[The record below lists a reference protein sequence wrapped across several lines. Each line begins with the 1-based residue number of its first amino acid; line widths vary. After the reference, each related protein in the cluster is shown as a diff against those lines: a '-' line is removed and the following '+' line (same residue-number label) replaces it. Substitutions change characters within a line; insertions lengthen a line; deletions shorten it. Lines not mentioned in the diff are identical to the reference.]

1 MEELLIKL
9 NIIEDINNET
19 YIGRADNI
27 IQLFLEMI
35 KYDIDTIGNAEETI
49 ANIKEKIEFLEEL
62 QKEFDMRNSAIIKV
76 NYHPMGSYN
85 YSLV

>member
-1 MEELLIKL
+1 MLIKL

-62 QKEFDMRNSAIIKV
+62 QKEFDVRKSVIIKV
-76 NYHPMGSYN
+76 NYHPMGNYN

>member
-1 MEELLIKL
+1 
-9 NIIEDINNET
+9 
-19 YIGRADNI
+19 
-27 IQLFLEMI
+27 MI
-35 KYDIDTIGNAEETI
+35 KYDIDTIENAEETI

-62 QKEFDMRNSAIIKV
+62 QKEFDVRKSAIIKV